1 MEVSV
6 KQLEPC
12 LLALDIKVTKEES
25 KKAIEEALKYF
36 AQRTEVPGFRK
47 GKAPLFLL
55 RRHIGEERLYR
66 QAENILVENAY
77 KKALEEKELELYG
90 TPQVESIELKED
102 DESFVRLLT
111 YTQPV
116 VSLPPYESI
125 EVEYKEVE
133 ISKEEED
140 RRIEALRYR
149 AARSKPVKR
158 KTVKKGDLVDI
169 TFEVYIDGKLY
180 KDKKRDSVLVG
191 DQSLIPPI
199 DVFLEG
205 MRVGEEK
212 DIEVHYP
219 PDFNNPELADK
230 DAVIRVKVEGI
241 KKMVLPEV
249 NDDFV
254 KEVSEFSTLEELRQH
269 IRGELEEMAKRE
281 AEAQLEKEIFARL
294 FSLSKVEFP
303 RPMLEEETNLRFV
316 QFLEK
321 LEKQGKDLDE
331 FLREAGKSLQ
341 ELQAMLEEEARQA
354 LIKRLVLR
362 ELAKREKITV
372 TAEDIKERVKE
383 IAQANKVPEEIMAN
397 FLRERGEMEKL
408 ANDILVEKILDFLKK
423 SVKIKRG
430 DK

>member
-55 RRHIGEERLYR
+55 RRHIGEERLHR

-102 DESFVRLLT
+102 DESFVRLLA

-133 ISKEEED
+133 VSKEEED

-149 AARSKPVKR
+149 AASSKPVKR

-169 TFEVYIDGKLY
+169 TFEVYIDGKPY

-191 DQSLIPPI
+191 DQSLVPPI

-205 MRVGEEK
+205 MKVGEEK

-241 KKMVLPEV
+241 KELVLPEV
-249 NDDFV
+249 NDDFA

-269 IRGELEEMAKRE
+269 IRKELEDLAKRE
-281 AEAQLEKEIFARL
+281 AEAQLEKEILDQL

-303 RPMLEEETNLRFV
+303 RPMLEEEANLRFV
-316 QFLEK
+316 QFLEG
-321 LEKQGKDLDE
+321 LEKQGKDLEE
-331 FLREAGKSLQ
+331 FLREAGKTLQ
-341 ELQAMLEEEARQA
+341 ELQAILEEEARQA

-372 TAEDIKERVKE
+372 TAEDLKEKVKE

-397 FLRERGEMEKL
+397 FLRERGEMERL
-408 ANDILVEKILDFLKK
+408 ANDILLEKILDFLKK
-423 SVKIKRG
+423 SVKIKKG
-430 DK
+430 DE

>member
-36 AQRTEVPGFRK
+36 ARRTEVPGFRK